1 MKNVKTF
8 AIITLALASLSG
20 SVYASGL
27 NSFFAD
33 HGDALARVSPQP
45 QEISQAQAVNH
56 QKIGTIAV
64 TQQGFSMD
72 NTPLK
77 HEAAE
82 QGGKYYVITGSQGQ
96 PDHKTIEATLY
107 K

>member
-20 SVYASGL
+20 SVYASEL

-33 HGDALARVSPQP
+33 HGDALARVSPP
-45 QEISQAQAVNH
+45 AQEISQAQAVNH
-56 QKIGTIAV
+56 HKIGTLAV

-72 NTPLK
+72 NASLK

-82 QGGKYYVITGSQGQ
+82 QGGKYYVIVASQGQ
-96 PDHKTIEATLY
+96 QGHKTIEAALY